1 MKEKLKQLF
10 EQLLPTGSVLQR
22 TVKSGIWATLTNISG
37 RLLQVL
43 MLIVL
48 ARVLTPAQFGL
59 MGIALLLRSVC
70 KRFTDIGIN
79 AALIRKKERNIDG
92 YLNTT
97 WLLEIARGLLI
108 LGVLVLAAPL
118 VAELFGEP
126 RATNLI
132 RAIGFVPLI
141 GGLRNPA
148 IVYFEKDLEFHRDF
162 LYNTGG
168 AIAQFVVG
176 VTVAWYSPTVWA
188 LVAASL
194 SRPTV
199 KTVLSYVLHDYRP
212 WPAFDVGAAKELVDY
227 GKWMTGASIMYWIAR
242 EGDDA
247 FVGWFL
253 SATAL
258 GFYQYAYR
266 LADMPATEMSQIVS
280 QVTFPAY
287 SAVQGD
293 ISALQDALLQST
305 RFVAFLAF
313 PMSFGIALV
322 APSFVPL
329 LLGPQWTPMVVTMQ
343 LLALY
348 GLCHAITGN
357 YGEVWK
363 TLDRPDLILKTSGL
377 RVLMFALFIVPATAW
392 WGIEGTAFVITATYI
407 FPILPLDIYL
417 TAQLTELRSI
427 ALYREYVYPFV
438 ASLTMFG
445 TLWYVRSLLDVSNM
459 VEFAILVP
467 AGALI
472 YGGVALL
479 LESQFEWGI
488 RSNLQMIT
496 KGIRG

>member
-1 MKEKLKQLF
+1 M
-10 EQLLPTGSVLQR
+10 
-22 TVKSGIWATLTNISG
+22 SGIWATLTNVSG

-59 MGIALLLRSVC
+59 MGIALLMLSIS
-70 KRFTDIGIN
+70 KRFTNIGIN
-79 AALIRKKERNIDG
+79 AALIRKADEDVDG

-97 WLLEIARGLLI
+97 WLLEIARGVLI
-108 LGVLVLAAPL
+108 FGVLFLTAPF
-118 VAELFGEP
+118 VADFFGEP

-132 RAIGFVPLI
+132 RAIGFVPVI
-141 GGLRNPA
+141 AGLRNPA
-148 IVYFEKDLEFHRDF
+148 VVYFEKDLEFHRDF

-176 VTVAWYSPTVWA
+176 VAVALYSPSVWA

-194 SRPTV
+194 SRPLV
-199 KTVLSYVLHDYRP
+199 KTPLSYALHDYRP
-212 WPAFDVGAAKELVDY
+212 WPSFDLDAARELVDF
-227 GKWMTGASIMYWIAR
+227 GKWMTGASILYWVGR

-293 ISALQDALLQST
+293 IAALQSALLQST

-322 APSFVPL
+322 APSFVPVV
-329 LLGPQWTPMVVTMQ
+329 LGSQWTPMIVTMQ

-377 RVLMFALFIVPATAW
+377 RVLVFALFILPATAR
-392 WGIEGTAFVITATYI
+392 WGIEGTAFVITATYV

-417 TAQLTELRSI
+417 TAKLTELRSLD
-427 ALYREYVYPFV
+427 LYREYVYPFV
-438 ASLTMFG
+438 GSLTMFG
-445 TLWYVRSLLDVSNM
+445 TLWYVRSLLDVTPL
-459 VEFAILVP
+459 VELAILVP
-467 AGALI
+467 AGALV
-472 YGGVALL
+472 YAAATLL

-488 RSNLQMIT
+488 VGNLRMIADEI
-496 KGIRG
+496 KG

>member
-1 MKEKLKQLF
+1 MREKLT
-10 EQLLPTGSVLQR
+10 QLLERFVPTGSVLHR
-22 TVKSGIWATLTNISG
+22 TVMSGIWATLTNVSG

-59 MGIALLLRSVC
+59 MGIALLMLSIS
-70 KRFTDIGIN
+70 KRFTNIGIN
-79 AALIRKKERNIDG
+79 AALIRKAEDDVDD

-108 LGVLVLAAPL
+108 FGFLFL
-118 VAELFGEP
+118 VAPFVAGFFGEP

-132 RAIGFVPLI
+132 RAIGFVPVVA
-141 GGLRNPA
+141 GLRNPA
-148 IVYFEKDLEFHRDF
+148 VVYFEKDLEFHKDF

-176 VTVAWYSPTVWA
+176 VAVALYSPTVWA

-194 SRPTV
+194 SRPLV
-199 KTVLSYVLHDYRP
+199 KTPVSYLLHDYRP
-212 WPAFDVGAAKELVDY
+212 WPAFDVEAARELVDF
-227 GKWMTGASIMYWIAR
+227 GKWMTGASIVYWVGR

-287 SAVQGD
+287 SALQGD
-293 ISALQDALLQST
+293 ISALQNALLQST

-322 APSFVPL
+322 APSFVPVV
-329 LLGPQWTPMVVTMQ
+329 LGSQWTPMILTMQ

-377 RVLMFALFIVPATAW
+377 RVLVFALFILPATAR
-392 WGIEGTAFVITATYI
+392 WGIEGTAFVITATYVV
-407 FPILPLDIYL
+407 PILPLDVYL
-417 TAQLTELRSI
+417 TAKLTELRSLD
-427 ALYREYVYPFV
+427 LYREYVYPFV

-445 TLWYVRSLLDVSNM
+445 TLWYARSLLEVAPI
-459 VEFAILVP
+459 VELAILVP
-467 AGALI
+467 AGALV
-472 YGGVALL
+472 YAAATLL

-488 RSNLQMIT
+488 VGNLRMIANEIT
-496 KGIRG
+496 G

>member
-1 MKEKLKQLF
+1 MREKLERLF
-10 EQLLPTGSVLQR
+10 EQFVPTGSVLQR
-22 TVKSGIWATLTNISG
+22 TVKSGIWATLTNVSG

-59 MGIALLLRSVC
+59 MGIALLLLSVC
-70 KRFTDIGIN
+70 KRFTNIGIN
-79 AALIRKKERNIDG
+79 AALIRKAETDIDE

-97 WLLEIARGLLI
+97 WLIEIARGLLI
-108 LGVLVLAAPL
+108 LGVLFLAAPL
-118 VAELFGEP
+118 VAEFFGEP
-126 RATNLI
+126 KATNLV
-132 RAIGFVPLI
+132 RAIGFVPLVA
-141 GGLRNPA
+141 GFRNPA

-168 AIAQFVVG
+168 AVAQFVVG

-199 KTVLSYVLHDYRP
+199 QTVLSYVLHDYRP
-212 WPAFDVGAAKELVDY
+212 WPAFDVEAARELVDF
-227 GKWMTGASIMYWIAR
+227 GKWMTGASIMYWVAR

-293 ISALQDALLQST
+293 SEALQNALLQST

-322 APSFVPL
+322 APSFVPVV
-329 LLGPQWTPMVVTMQ
+329 LGPQWTPMIVTMQ

-377 RVLMFALFIVPATAW
+377 RVLVFGLFILPATAR

-407 FPILPLDIYL
+407 VPILPLDIYL
-417 TAQLTELRSI
+417 TAKLTELRSI
-427 ALYREYVYPFV
+427 DLYREYVYPFV
-438 ASLTMFG
+438 ASVTMFG
-445 TLWYVRSLLDVSNM
+445 TLWYARSL
-459 VEFAILVP
+459 VEVPPIVELAVLVP
-467 AGALI
+467 AGAVV
-472 YGGVALL
+472 YAAVALL

-488 RSNLQMIT
+488 RDNLQMIT